1 MFCERFP
8 TSIKILLHFN
18 SCCISLALSSSSS
31 HRYAILTMAN
41 DWFVW
46 PGNVNDVCEICI
58 SRNRAKC
65 LISPL
70 QLNRNDF
77 HENFLFFFFAGRRRV
92 SLRRSPQLNNCPTSA
107 SSHYSSICKLSLVI
121 PVILLLLSTTIDV
134 TGKWFMLKFTSTF
147 FSVVTL
153 WRMILCRFYAFCWAT
168 IECMNEGVY
177 TDCVTRLTVLIFLRS
192 TRYEKGSSWKN
203 FSQRTTQTFEHPR
216 IHQQP
221 EKEIK
226 QHDELH

>member
-58 SRNRAKC
+58 SKNRAKC

-92 SLRRSPQLNNCPTSA
+92 SLGRSPQLNNCPTSA

-147 FSVVTL
+147 FFCCLFTANDFMS
-153 WRMILCRFYAFCWAT
+153 ILCPLLGDNWMYEW
-168 IECMNEGVY
+168 GVCG
-177 TDCVTRLTVLIFLRS
+177 DCITRLRLLIFS
-192 TRYEKGSSWKN
+192 HSMWYEEV
-203 FSQRTTQTFEHPR
+203 QA
-216 IHQQP
+216 
-221 EKEIK
+221 
-226 QHDELH
+226 